1 MFLKCPIRLEMQK
14 PERCGVQI
22 AVDSASSSQLHDSQ
36 SRQNALPIFPGSEP
50 KKSGFVEAH
59 PRMKRIL
66 PLAGGSFLLLAL
78 MLVSLGLGKYPIS
91 PKGILAYLYQRW
103 FGASYFTA
111 EQMSVLKSVLLD
123 IRLPRILAASLIGA
137 ALSVSGA
144 AYQAMFVNPLV
155 SPSLL
160 GVLGGA
166 SFGAALGI
174 VYLKS
179 WYAVQISTF
188 IGGLTAVALAVGI
201 ARIYRV
207 NSTIMLILG
216 GIISGALFTSLL
228 ELVKYL
234 ADPYNQLPTIV
245 YWLMGSLSQ
254 PDREMTFRAGL
265 PICLGLGILIFLA
278 RHLNVLSM
286 GDEEARSLGVNVQRI
301 RIVVVLCATVVSALT
316 VVVAGSIG
324 WVGLIVPHFT
334 RMLTGPDNERL
345 LPASALIGAA
355 YLVIVDNICRL
366 LLSFELPIGVVT
378 SLVGIPC
385 FAFVLR
391 NARKGWN

>member
-1 MFLKCPIRLEMQK
+1 MY
-14 PERCGVQI
+14 
-22 AVDSASSSQLHDSQ
+22 SASHSQNTHKDDPAAPPL
-36 SRQNALPIFPGSEP
+36 FPGGARQGSGNSGKHP
-50 KKSGFVEAH
+50 KV
-59 PRMKRIL
+59 KRVL
-66 PLAGGSFLLLAL
+66 PFAGGSFLLLTV
-78 MLVSLGLGKYPIS
+78 MMVSLGLGKYPIS
-91 PKGILAYLYQRW
+91 PKGVLVFFYQRW
-103 FGASYFTA
+103 FGASYFA
-111 EQMSVLKSVLLD
+111 AGQMSVLKNVLLD

-179 WYAVQISTF
+179 WYAVQISSF
-188 IGGLTAVALAVGI
+188 VGGLAAVAVAVGI

-207 NSTIMLILG
+207 NTTIMLVLG

-245 YWLMGSLSQ
+245 YWLMGNLSQ
-254 PDREMTFRAGL
+254 TDREMTFKGGI

-286 GDEEARSLGVNVQRI
+286 GDEEAKALGVNVQRV
-301 RIVVVLCATVVSALT
+301 RMVVVLCATVVSALT
-316 VVVAGSIG
+316 VVIAGSIG
-324 WVGLIVPHFT
+324 WVGLIIPHFT

-345 LPASALIGAA
+345 LPTAALIGAG
-355 YLVIVDNICRL
+355 YLVIVDDICRL
-366 LLSFELPIGVVT
+366 AFSFELPIGVVT